1 MQQESGM
8 SLTIKIGHYGEGN
21 RNDESIK
28 FETKVIKSSLC
39 DYSDVYIL
47 AVKVIGGNINTNAV
61 FIDCAPLSTCDSYKW
76 WTYWYCW
83 QCWHYNAYAQF
94 DWI

>member
-47 AVKVIGGNINTNAV
+47 AVRDI
-61 FIDCAPLSTCDSYKW
+61 SYRR
-76 WTYWYCW
+76 
-83 QCWHYNAYAQF
+83 
-94 DWI
+94 

>member
-28 FETKVIKSSLC
+28 FETKVIKSLWLFRC
-39 DYSDVYIL
+39 IYSCS
-47 AVKVIGGNINTNAV
+47 KR
-61 FIDCAPLSTCDSYKW
+61 YKL
-76 WTYWYCW
+76 
-83 QCWHYNAYAQF
+83 
-94 DWI
+94 